1 MKKNILLIHTG
12 GTISMQLNSETGGVI
27 LSAANPLALEID
39 NIQQFANITEIEAF
53 NLPSPHITPVHMLEL
68 KLIIDREIADSSF
81 DGIVITHGTDTLEE
95 TAYFLELSTNY
106 GVPIVLTGAMRSSNE
121 IGADGVYNLM
131 AAVRVA
137 AADNAKAKGVLVV
150 LNDEIHTATNVTKT
164 HSSSVSTFQSPQ
176 YGPIGIVTKSAIHF
190 HHAPLARVHLPVKDI
205 QKKVAMFKI
214 YAGMEPDML
223 QSVASL
229 GYDGVVL
236 EGLGQGNVPPA
247 LLLGIQQLLGENIPV
262 IVVSRCFNG
271 IAQDIYAYEGGGKM
285 LKDMGVRF
293 EHGLSG
299 QKARLKL
306 LLELCLE

>member
-12 GTISMQLNSETGGVI
+12 GTISMQLNAETGGVL
-27 LSAANPLALEID
+27 LSAANPLVLEID
-39 NIQQFANITEIEAF
+39 KIQQFANISEVEAF
-53 NLPSPHITPVHMLEL
+53 NLPSPHITPEHMFNL
-68 KLIIDREIADSSF
+68 KNIIVDRVNCEKL
-81 DGIVITHGTDTLEE
+81 DGVVITHGTDTLEE
-95 TAYFLELSTNY
+95 SAYFLELATNCTI
-106 GVPIVLTGAMRSSNE
+106 PIVLTGAMRSSNE

-131 AAVRVA
+131 SAVRVA
-137 AADNAKAKGVLVV
+137 SDDEAKGKGVLVV

-176 YGPIGIVTKSAIHF
+176 YGPIGIVTKSGIHF
-190 HHAPLARVHLPVKDI
+190 HHAPIARVHLPVKAID
-205 QKKVAMFKI
+205 KKVAMFKI
-214 YAGMEPDML
+214 YAGMESDL
-223 QSVASL
+223 LLAVATL

-247 LLLGIQQLLGENIPV
+247 LIAGIRHLLNEGIP
-262 IVVSRCFNG
+262 IVLVSRCFNG

-285 LKDMGVRF
+285 LKELGVRF

-306 LLELCLE
+306 LLELCSN